1 MTSRVGLGPLT
12 RGGSKC
18 GEVYYSRDAMRSMVV

>member
-1 MTSRVGLGPLT
+1 MTSRVELGPLT

-18 GEVYYSRDAMRSMVV
+18 GEAYYSRGAMRSMAV